1 MSSRARIQ
9 LCVDKH
15 KEYVLTLAAMPD
27 NKLREKLETIHLQ
40 MDLALQQKNTAA
52 LELLEVWRAQTIEA
66 RTYKA
71 ENNIADADDEIAA
84 LVAQI
89 ETVMAEEPVV
99 EEAEEVV
106 YAPLKVKRQ
115 TQATGNP
122 DSSQLSIF

>member
-1 MSSRARIQ
+1 MSSQARIQ

-15 KEYVLTLAAMPD
+15 EEYVLTLAAMPD

-71 ENNIADADDEIAA
+71 ENNIADAEDEIAA

-89 ETVMAEEPVV
+89 ETVVAEEPVV
-99 EEAEEVV
+99 EEAEDVV
-106 YAPLKVKRQ
+106 YEPLKVKRQ
-115 TQATGNP
+115 PQATGNP

>member
-1 MSSRARIQ
+1 MSSRTRIQ

-15 KEYVLTLAAMPD
+15 EEYVLTLAAMPD

-71 ENNIADADDEIAA
+71 ENNIADAEDEIAA

-89 ETVMAEEPVV
+89 ETVVAEEPVV
-99 EEAEEVV
+99 EEAEDVV
-106 YAPLKVKRQ
+106 YEPLKVKRSTQ
-115 TQATGNP
+115 TTNDAGN
-122 DSSQLSIF
+122 SQLSFF

>member
-15 KEYVLTLAAMPD
+15 EEYVLTLAAMPD

-71 ENNIADADDEIAA
+71 ENNIADAEDEIAA

-89 ETVMAEEPVV
+89 ETVVAEEPVV

-115 TQATGNP
+115 THATGNP